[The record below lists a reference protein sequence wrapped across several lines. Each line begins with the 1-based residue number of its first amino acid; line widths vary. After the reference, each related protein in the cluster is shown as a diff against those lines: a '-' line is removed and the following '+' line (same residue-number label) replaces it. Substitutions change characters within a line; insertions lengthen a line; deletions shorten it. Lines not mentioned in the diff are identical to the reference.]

1 MVFIF
6 SYILAPLII
15 GYLGILYAYIIKIL
29 IEWNLPKG
37 NITYMVLAF
46 RLIGIFTHI
55 FSYPIRDTGTK
66 LLKIVYRYFYY
77 ALLAPIALLFI
88 GIGVRIS
95 DYGVTEKRYLVVI
108 FAVWFLLSSAYFI
121 LKKELKFKNIILT
134 ISTMLILSSFGIW
147 GAEHVSGISQVTR
160 LQNLLEKNN
169 ILINGAIHKTSG
181 QIDFEDRKNIS
192 AIVEY
197 LSKGHKAALIKN
209 WFANYCYINSTS
221 DKRLRASKITDD
233 MGVVYLNKWQK
244 SDIFNLSAPKVVGKN
259 PILFNIQT
267 FDYYTNAGYV
277 NFEANNWPQT
287 LEVHNEKDRTLEL
300 HIVKNGVVG
309 VRYPYKDISVQFY
322 LSSTVQS
329 FINDGIKTGEIPKS
343 KRDSFII
350 TKANKGLEIRIY
362 LTNISGNIKD
372 GAPVISYVNFAI
384 AVKYHKKP

>member
-1 MVFIF
+1 
-6 SYILAPLII
+6 
-15 GYLGILYAYIIKIL
+15 
-29 IEWNLPKG
+29 
-37 NITYMVLAF
+37 MVLAF
-46 RLIGIFTHI
+46 GLIGIFTHI

-95 DYGVTEKRYLVVI
+95 DYEVTEKRYLVVI
-108 FAVWFLLSSAYFI
+108 FAVWFLLSFAYFI

-233 MGVVYLNKWQK
+233 MGVVYLNKWK
-244 SDIFNLSAPKVVGKN
+244 KV
-259 PILFNIQT
+259 
-267 FDYYTNAGYV
+267 
-277 NFEANNWPQT
+277 
-287 LEVHNEKDRTLEL
+287 
-300 HIVKNGVVG
+300 
-309 VRYPYKDISVQFY
+309 
-322 LSSTVQS
+322 
-329 FINDGIKTGEIPKS
+329 
-343 KRDSFII
+343 
-350 TKANKGLEIRIY
+350 IY
-362 LTNISGNIKD
+362 LIFLLPK
-372 GAPVISYVNFAI
+372 
-384 AVKYHKKP
+384 